1 MVCNTSLKILVVYTN
16 LILRQNQNSI
26 RVLLMAEQTQLLF
39 LKGKLQKIRRDK
51 RNYQILTFVIGTAII
66 IAVWG
71 LQNWETNFI
80 TELSTLI
87 ILITGVP
94 VWQTVNRHYNAEE
107 AQLIWQIKQLTVHPA
122 TTSDLMK
129 SHLWQRLEYRPE
141 RKGLCRFY

>member
-107 AQLIWQIKQLTVHPA
+107 AQLIWQIKQLTRESSP
-122 TTSDLMK
+122 
-129 SHLWQRLEYRPE
+129 
-141 RKGLCRFY
+141 GNN